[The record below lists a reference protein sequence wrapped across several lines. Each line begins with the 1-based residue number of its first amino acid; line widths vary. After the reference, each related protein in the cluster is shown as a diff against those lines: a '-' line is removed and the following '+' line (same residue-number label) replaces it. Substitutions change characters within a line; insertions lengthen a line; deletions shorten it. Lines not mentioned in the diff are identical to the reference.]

1 MKIINKNLRR
11 EDLTRAKKSTR
22 KFVAPKKDINEDN
35 INVAFEGNYL
45 VISKNPSNNQSNTY
59 IF

>member
-1 MKIINKNLRR
+1 MKIINKDLRR

-45 VISKNPSNNQSNTY
+45 VISKNSSKH
-59 IF
+59 